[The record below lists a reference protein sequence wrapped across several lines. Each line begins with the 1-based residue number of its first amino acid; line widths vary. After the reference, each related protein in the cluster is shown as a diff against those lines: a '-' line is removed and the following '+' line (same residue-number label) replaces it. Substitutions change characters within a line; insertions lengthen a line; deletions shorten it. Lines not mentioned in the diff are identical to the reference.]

1 MKERQMPKTE
11 TAKKKAAPKKAAAKK
26 AVVEPAPELD
36 ESVTDDWFAPLDDVI
51 DFTNTLLY
59 GREGSGKTSDAAR
72 LANAFSHL
80 PASQGKVL
88 VINAEGGLKLRPL
101 KNRGV
106 DTSRIVVWPNPKKH
120 ERVTH
125 QALDRLHRRI
135 KADLEADP
143 DSWGGVVFDSATE
156 IHTAILDSVQQKRV
170 KTIQNRGQD
179 VDPDF
184 VDIADYG
191 TMSKLFRDILR
202 KFRDLP
208 CHFVV
213 TALERRDVDKDT
225 GKPQY
230 GPAVTPGLQA
240 DLLGYVDFVLMCKAE
255 DEDGPFRALTRANSR
270 YRAKDRFDVL
280 PKVLVEPYLDR
291 VIAYA
296 NGELTPESD
305 PEQDRYK
312 AGGADVDK
320 SADVE
325 SEDDEDDD
333 ED

>member
-1 MKERQMPKTE
+1 MPKAPTA
-11 TAKKKAAPKKAAAKK
+11 AKKTAAKK
-26 AVVEPAPELD
+26 APARKPAPAEQD
-36 ESVTDDWFAPLDDVI
+36 EDLTDDWFAPVDDTI

-59 GREGSGKTSDAAR
+59 GREGSGKTTAGAR
-72 LANAFSHL
+72 LANSFSNF
-80 PASQGKVL
+80 PAGKGKIL
-88 VINAEGGLKLRPL
+88 IINAEGGVKKQPLR
-101 KNRGV
+101 NRGV
-106 DTSRIVVWPNPKKH
+106 DTSRVVLWPDPKKH

-125 QALDRLHRRI
+125 QTLDKIHRRV

-143 DSWGGVVFDSATE
+143 ESWGGVVFDSATE
-156 IHTAILDSVQQKRV
+156 IHMALLDHVQQKRV

-208 CHFVV
+208 CHFIV

-230 GPAVTPGLQA
+230 GPAVTPGLQS

-280 PKVLVEPYLDR
+280 PKIMVDPFLDR
-291 VIAYA
+291 IVGYVDGSLDAD
-296 NGELTPESD
+296 ND
-305 PEQDRYK
+305 VEQARYK
-312 AGGADVDK
+312 SGGKDLNK
-320 SADVE
+320 TK
-325 SEDDEDDD
+325 SEDDEGDEEEDGDD

>member
-1 MKERQMPKTE
+1 MPKAEPAT
-11 TAKKKAAPKKAAAKK
+11 KKAAAKRTAAKK
-26 AVVEPAPELD
+26 APAAQPAQ
-36 ESVTDDWFAPLDDVI
+36 ESEDDSATDDWFVGLDDVVET
-51 DFTNTLLY
+51 TNTLLY
-59 GREGSGKTSDAAR
+59 GREGSGKTTAAAR
-72 LANAFSHL
+72 LANLFSHL
-80 PASQGKVL
+80 PPGKGKIL

-106 DTSRIVVWPNPKKH
+106 DTSRIVVWPDPKKH
-120 ERVTH
+120 ERATH
-125 QALDRLHRRI
+125 QGLDKIHRRI
-135 KADLEADP
+135 KADLAKDP
-143 DSWGGVVFDSATE
+143 ESWGGTVFDSASE
-156 IHTAILDSVQQKRV
+156 IHIAFLDTVQQKRV
-170 KTIQNRGQD
+170 AALLRQGRD
-179 VDPDF
+179 VDEDF

-208 CHFVV
+208 IHFVV

-230 GPAVTPGLQA
+230 GPAITPGLQS

-280 PKVLVEPYLDR
+280 PRVMVDPFLDR
-291 VIAYA
+291 VIGYV
-296 NGELTPESD
+296 NGDLEPGTDE
-305 PEQDRYK
+305 EQARLPAKGEK
-312 AGGADVDK
+312 AQDKNADEEDGT
-320 SADVE
+320 
-325 SEDDEDDD
+325 EDDE